1 MNARTLPV
9 ELTPGFIER
18 TLVALNNSAA
28 DLKADNDAAEKA
40 KAKRSFWAVQYF
52 RANSNEW
59 FTDPKECRTE
69 NEAWQHLRA
78 VDFIYRNTRV
88 VKMEVW

>member
-9 ELTPGFIER
+9 ELKQGFIER
-18 TLVALNNSAA
+18 TLTALNGAAA
-28 DLKADNDAAEKA
+28 DLKADNDAADKS
-40 KAKRSFWAVQYF
+40 KRHFWAVQYF
-52 RANSNEW
+52 RAGSNEW

-69 NEAWQHLRA
+69 VEAWQHLRA
-78 VDFIYRNTRV
+78 IDFIYRNTRV